1 MTNITAQQQALE
13 AEGFMVTRTGQR
25 LLTDADALQK
35 VKADFA
41 RP

>member
-13 AEGFMVTRTGQR
+13 AEGFMVTRTGLR
-25 LLTDADALQK
+25 LLTDALQK